1 MPVPMDAT
9 ALAALDCIR
18 NAPKIDPSK
27 FDEEAFERKSEEAQ
41 AVYDAEYKKWLS
53 YYDGEGCLK
62 PGARK
67 DSGYMADM
75 PYTLVNMTDDETA
88 AFIAAEK
95 KRLGVV

>member
-9 ALAALDCIR
+9 ALAALERIR

-27 FDEEAFERKSEEAQ
+27 FGEEELAREFEADMLVCE
-41 AVYDAEYKKWLS
+41 VEYKKWLS
-53 YYDGEGCLK
+53 YYDVDGHLK

-67 DSGYMADM
+67 DPGYMAGI
-75 PYTLVNMTDDETA
+75 PYTSVNMTNDETA

-95 KRLGVV
+95 KRLGVA